1 MNLDVRTP
9 AGVMFLIL
17 GCVLTAYGLL
27 SDPAHYQRSLGVNV
41 NLWWG
46 LTMVAFG
53 GALLIWRRL
62 SPAAPVLRDR
72 VDR

>member
-17 GCVLTAYGLL
+17 GLVLAAYGLL
-27 SDPAHYQRSLGVNV
+27 SDPAQYQRSLGVNV

-46 LTMVAFG
+46 LIMIAFG
-53 GALLIWRRL
+53 GALLIWRRV
-62 SPAAPVLRDR
+62 SPAAPLLHNR
-72 VDR
+72 VDQ